1 MFYHDKVCSKFLL
14 LVFFFLGGG
23 GGGGFIR
30 IRELFFFFFG
40 GVGVIGGF
48 IRIRELCFPLSFAF
62 NQSHGV
68 YNLIVIKSLDLAL

>member
-1 MFYHDKVCSKFLL
+1 M
-14 LVFFFLGGG
+14 
-23 GGGGFIR
+23 
-30 IRELFFFFFG
+30 
-40 GVGVIGGF
+40 GGF